1 MKIELNTKYVESY
14 NVFQPIWTRQAT
26 FHGHVIMH
34 CWDIDCRSNTQFPK
48 TWNSLKPIRKKSIM
62 KLTNKIYDKGCG
74 AFEKGMLIIPTEIPN
89 SYGIIYIYF
98 TFFVGDKN
106 MCLGVTKSILKHGF
120 MIQIHVN
127 NMFK

>member
-1 MKIELNTKYVESY
+1 
-14 NVFQPIWTRQAT
+14 
-26 FHGHVIMH
+26 
-34 CWDIDCRSNTQFPK
+34 
-48 TWNSLKPIRKKSIM
+48 M

-74 AFEKGMLIIPTEIPN
+74 VFEKGMLIIPTEILN

-127 NMFK
+127 SFSNLYGIFDQTNSFYIHIIMKFTT